1 VTLLRRLALAAGGAL
16 GAFHLWLLGQQAWT
30 GQLADPGVI
39 GRWTL
44 AAGLL
49 AVFVG
54 LKRWRPALLSGRRAI
69 ALWVLAAVLHGPA
82 FVNDRDGF
90 ATPAIPEAVATMV
103 QAAASIAAFGAA
115 LLFLL
120 LRQTASA
127 LGVGA
132 GRCVAGDARLLP
144 RGVHRRQLRFL
155 PRPPPLA

>member
-54 LKRWRPALLSGRRAI
+54 LKRRRPALLSGRRAI

-82 FVNDRDGF
+82 LVNDRDGF
-90 ATPAIPEAVATMV
+90 ATPAIPEAVVTMV

-115 LLFLL
+115 LLFLP
-120 LRQTASA
+120 RPAAWA

-132 GRCVAGDARLLP
+132 ASCVAADARLLP
-144 RGVHRRQLRFL
+144 RGVHRRELRFL